1 MIRDHFVTMPRLIT
15 PRLELRGL
23 RGDDVPL
30 LLEISVYDGVFASD
44 LSEAERILEK
54 INHDCAQGE
63 ALHWGICLKTT
74 GEIVGSC
81 GFYRGFS
88 DNTGEIGYL
97 LKMAHRGYGYMTE
110 AVSCITDFGLH
121 QMGLKQIVAYTEAQN
136 EASVAVLRRAGFQQ
150 VTDSSRLKFAKPL
163 IASTISPS

>member
-1 MIRDHFVTMPRLIT
+1 MPSLVTA
-15 PRLELRGL
+15 RLELRGL
-23 RGDDVPL
+23 QRDDVPS
-30 LLEISVYDGVFASD
+30 LLEISVYDGVFAKN
-44 LSEAERILEK
+44 LSEAEHFLEK

-74 GEIVGSC
+74 GEIVGTC

-88 DNTGEIGYL
+88 DNLGEIGYL
-97 LKMAHRGYGYMTE
+97 LKVAHRGYGFMTE

-136 EASVAVLRRAGFQQ
+136 KASVAVLSRTGFQQ
-150 VTDSSRLKFAKPL
+150 VTDSSRLKFAKSLIETDIPL
-163 IASTISPS
+163 S